1 MNKQVKCIPETRYY
15 RFKLILISC
24 VMFLLLIPII
34 GLMIRY
40 ESADET
46 EWLLVLTLTGFSPLV
61 AYNCYRFIYFSRLQ
75 PTDIQAVK
83 LERVE
88 SMFRLMFFV
97 VEMDLKGQKKSVPT
111 LAVFASGLI
120 GPNRIDDY
128 SQRIVK
134 VGYDRKR
141 AIAVIVDC

>member
-1 MNKQVKCIPETRYY
+1 
-15 RFKLILISC
+15 
-24 VMFLLLIPII
+24 
-34 GLMIRY
+34 
-40 ESADET
+40 
-46 EWLLVLTLTGFSPLV
+46 
-61 AYNCYRFIYFSRLQ
+61 
-75 PTDIQAVK
+75 
-83 LERVE
+83 
-88 SMFRLMFFV
+88 MFFV

>member
-1 MNKQVKCIPETRYY
+1 
-15 RFKLILISC
+15 
-24 VMFLLLIPII
+24 
-34 GLMIRY
+34 
-40 ESADET
+40 
-46 EWLLVLTLTGFSPLV
+46 
-61 AYNCYRFIYFSRLQ
+61 RLQ

-97 VEMDLKGQKKSVPT
+97 VEMDLKGQKKPVPT

-141 AIAVIVDC
+141 AIAVIVDS